1 MRHLLFLLLTLL
13 AVLMGY
19 TPLRDLLRLTD
30 HKEYYSHILLI
41 PLVSGYFFYTGRKAI
56 FSNLKYSSTIGVPV
70 ILSGILLY
78 LLGWDKGYQLN
89 QDDYSSLMTFSV
101 ILFWIGGFVLVY
113 GTNAFREAMFP
124 ILFLVFTIP
133 IPSVLMEKTI
143 SALLAGST
151 VATDI
156 LFKLTGI
163 PYLKEGAVF
172 HLPGMSIEVAKECS
186 GIRSS
191 LGLFITAVL
200 AGHLFLKTF
209 QKKVVLALLVFPITV
224 LKNGF
229 RIVTLSSLAVYVDE
243 KFLTQS
249 FLHHSGGFLF
259 YIPALL
265 LLGIVLWWLRKL
277 ETKSNLLRAQG

>member
-41 PLVSGYFFYTGRKAI
+41 PLVSGFFFYTGRKAI

-70 ILSGILLY
+70 ILCGILLY

-163 PYLKEGAVF
+163 PYLKEGAVI

-277 ETKSNLLRAQG
+277 ETKSNLLRVQG

>member
-1 MRHLLFLLLTLL
+1 
-13 AVLMGY
+13 
-19 TPLRDLLRLTD
+19 
-30 HKEYYSHILLI
+30 
-41 PLVSGYFFYTGRKAI
+41 
-56 FSNLKYSSTIGVPV
+56 
-70 ILSGILLY
+70 
-78 LLGWDKGYQLN
+78 
-89 QDDYSSLMTFSV
+89 
-101 ILFWIGGFVLVY
+101 
-113 GTNAFREAMFP
+113 
-124 ILFLVFTIP
+124 
-133 IPSVLMEKTI
+133 
-143 SALLAGST
+143 
-151 VATDI
+151 
-156 LFKLTGI
+156 
-163 PYLKEGAVF
+163 
-172 HLPGMSIEVAKECS
+172 MSIEVAKQCS

-265 LLGIVLWWLRKL
+265 LLGIVVWWLRKL
-277 ETKSNLLRAQG
+277 EHGK